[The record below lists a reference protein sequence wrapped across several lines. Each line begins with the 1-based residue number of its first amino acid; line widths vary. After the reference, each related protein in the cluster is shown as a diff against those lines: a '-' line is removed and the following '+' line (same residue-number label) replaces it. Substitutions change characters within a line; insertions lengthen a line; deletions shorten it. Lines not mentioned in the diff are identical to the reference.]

1 VKTAYERAMQ
11 QKLAE
16 KQAKQREMQ
25 PRKVAQTFLREWLG
39 KQGFG
44 GVMDVHAA
52 ASLVDHIEAIVVA
65 ERAAVNIHKQGGGV
79 R

>member
-1 VKTAYERAMQ
+1 VSAYERIMQ

-16 KQAKQREMQ
+16 KQAIQRETP

-44 GVMDVHAA
+44 GVMDVSAA
-52 ASLVDHIEAIVVA
+52 ASLVQHVEAIIVA
-65 ERAAVNIHKQGGGV
+65 ERATLPEQSGGE
-79 R
+79 RE